1 MKKIIKLKESDLLRI
16 IEGVVQEQSFFKKI
30 KRKLGIEKPQIQIHP
45 SMNPEFK
52 KQIDFSNLST
62 DNTTP
67 YVCKPNDSNCAQF
80 INDVSD
86 DLKYIGNAWNA
97 YKVAP
102 GQLVYSAFNNVDS
115 SKVKQAQQMWDLI
128 HKKGGGTEKGPYNK
142 KIASFVNGIV
152 PSKPN
157 VNLQN
162 GDLVGIFYPP
172 SSHHEEAFYQGLS
185 SDKNHGSNNLWGMN
199 THVGRVMVILDDVP
213 IVFHNVGGNVQA
225 TPANLLRIAWVKRK
239 K

>member
-1 MKKIIKLKESDLLRI
+1 MKKTIQLNESDLIKI
-16 IEGVVQEQSFFKKI
+16 IDKVIKEQSFFEKV
-30 KRKLGIEKPQIQIHP
+30 KRKLGIKKPQIQIHP
-45 SMNPEFK
+45 KMNRKFK

-62 DNTTP
+62 DSTTP

-80 INDVSD
+80 VNDVSD
-86 DLKYIGNAWNA
+86 DLKYIGNAWSA

-102 GQLVYSAFNNVDS
+102 GQLVYSAFNNIDS
-115 SKVKQAQQMWDLI
+115 NKVQQAKQMWDLI
-128 HKKGGGTEKGPYNK
+128 HKKGGGVEKGPYNK

-172 SSHHEEAFYQGLS
+172 SSHHEEAFYQGLT
-185 SDKNHGSNNLWGMN
+185 SDENNSPNSLWGMN
-199 THVGRVMVILDDVP
+199 THVGRVMVILDNTP

-225 TPANLLRIAWVKRK
+225 TPASLLRIAWVKRK

>member
-1 MKKIIKLKESDLLRI
+1 MKKTIQLNESDLLKI
-16 IEGVVQEQSFFKKI
+16 IDKVIREQSFFEKV
-30 KRKLGIEKPQIQIHP
+30 KRKLGIKKPQIRIHP

-62 DNTTP
+62 DSTTP

-80 INDVSD
+80 VNDVSD
-86 DLKYIGNAWNA
+86 DLKYISNAWSA

-102 GQLVYSAFNNVDS
+102 GQLVYSAFNNIDS
-115 SKVKQAQQMWDLI
+115 NKVQQARQMWDLI
-128 HKKGGGTEKGPYNK
+128 HKKGGGVEKGPYNK

-172 SSHHEEAFYQGLS
+172 SSHHEEAFYQGLT
-185 SDKNHGSNNLWGMN
+185 SDKNNSPNSLWGMN
-199 THVGRVMVILDDVP
+199 THVGRVMVILDNTP

-225 TPANLLRIAWVKRK
+225 TPASLLRIAWVKRK

>member
-1 MKKIIKLKESDLLRI
+1 
-16 IEGVVQEQSFFKKI
+16 
-30 KRKLGIEKPQIQIHP
+30 
-45 SMNPEFK
+45 MNPEFK

-62 DNTTP
+62 DSTTP

-80 INDVSD
+80 VNDVSD
-86 DLKYIGNAWNA
+86 DLKYIGNAWTA

-102 GQLVYSAFNNVDS
+102 GQLVYSAFNNIDS
-115 SKVKQAQQMWDLI
+115 NKVQKAKQMWDLI
-128 HKKGGGTEKGPYNK
+128 HKKGGGVEKGPYNK

-172 SSHHEEAFYQGLS
+172 SSHHEEAFYQGLT
-185 SDKNHGSNNLWGMN
+185 SDKNNSPNSLWGMN
-199 THVGRVMVILDDVP
+199 THVGRVMVILDNTP

-225 TPANLLRIAWVKRK
+225 TPASLLRIAWVKRK

>member
-1 MKKIIKLKESDLLRI
+1 MKKTIQLNESDLLKI
-16 IEGVVQEQSFFKKI
+16 IDKVIKEQSFFEKVKG
-30 KRKLGIEKPQIQIHP
+30 KLGIKKRQIKIHP

-62 DNTTP
+62 DSTTP

-80 INDVSD
+80 VNDVSD
-86 DLKYIGNAWNA
+86 DLKYIGNAWSA

-102 GQLVYSAFNNVDS
+102 GQLVYSAFNNIDS
-115 SKVKQAQQMWDLI
+115 NKVQQAKQMWDLI
-128 HKKGGGTEKGPYNK
+128 HKKGGGVEKGPYNK

-172 SSHHEEAFYQGLS
+172 SSHHEEAFYQGLT
-185 SDKNHGSNNLWGMN
+185 SDKNNSPNSLWGMN
-199 THVGRVMVILDDVP
+199 THVGRVMVILDNTP

-225 TPANLLRIAWVKRK
+225 TPASLLRIAWVKRK